1 MKDVSTK
8 RERDKSVIINIVRRL
23 GPMSRV
29 DIHDLTR
36 LRPGTISLLVRE
48 LLRENK
54 LLEVGPSDNPLG
66 RKQVLLRLNEESGF
80 ITAIEFDADAV
91 VAAVLNLGARVK
103 CSIKENTY
111 LNGGMDGLIRQLLDC
126 TTRVVAQAGIG
137 TGSLVGIG
145 VADPG
150 LIDSREGVS
159 ITSST
164 IEFWKGVPLKRIFEA
179 EFDVPFLLESNTRAR
194 TIAERILG
202 AGHMASDMVYVEYG
216 AGIGLG
222 IVTEGRIL
230 RGRGECA
237 GEFGHTHV
245 VEGGPACKC
254 GSFGCLEAIA
264 GAPAIAARART
275 AVLEGAAS
283 RVLELAGGDPSL
295 ITGFHVIDAARQGDR
310 MCSAILDDVE
320 KYLGLGLANVVNL
333 FNPSLLVL
341 DRRLG
346 MMDESVLDQIARVVR
361 RQALQQSTEG
371 LEFRYSELGEEAG
384 VLGIA
389 LMVLE
394 QLFEI
399 PSIKLPKFL
408 REAGAQAANA

>member
-8 RERDKSVIINIVRRL
+8 RERDKSVIIDIVRRL
-23 GPMSRV
+23 GPVSRV

-91 VAAVLNLGARVK
+91 VAAVLNLGARIK

-111 LNGGMDGLIRQLLDC
+111 LTGGMDGLIRQLLDC

-295 ITGFHVIDAARQGDR
+295 ITGFHVIDAARQGDT